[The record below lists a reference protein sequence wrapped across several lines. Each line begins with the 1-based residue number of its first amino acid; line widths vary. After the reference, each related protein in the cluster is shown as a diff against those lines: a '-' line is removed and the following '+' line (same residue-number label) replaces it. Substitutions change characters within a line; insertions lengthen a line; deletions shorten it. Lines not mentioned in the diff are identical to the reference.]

1 MKKITILITDDHALL
16 RETWELVLGAHPDF
30 SVLGTC
36 SSGEEAIEKART
48 LRPDVVLMDINLP
61 GMNGIETTQQIRK
74 YSPGTKVLGVS
85 QHTQPAYSR
94 KIIAAGASGY
104 VTKNSSKEEM
114 YNAIIEVSKGNRYV
128 CNEIVKIISDR
139 ASDQDG
145 SKSGGL
151 ESLSGREMEIIGY
164 LRKGLASKEIAG
176 LLSVAVK
183 TVEVHRYNI
192 LKKLNIKNTASL
204 VNLIDNEY
212 PDLGRATVMH
222 Q

>member
-16 RETWELVLGAHPDF
+16 RETWELVLGCHPDF
-30 SVLGTC
+30 DVLGTC
-36 SSGEEAIEKART
+36 SSGEEAVETAKN

-61 GMNGIETTQQIRK
+61 GMSGIETTQQIRK
-74 YSPGTKVLGVS
+74 YSPGSRVLGVS
-85 QHTQPAYSR
+85 QHTQPAYCR
-94 KIIAAGASGY
+94 KIISAGASGY

-114 YNAIIEVSKGNRYV
+114 CKAIIEVAKGNRYV
-128 CNEIVKIISDR
+128 CSEIVKIISDR
-139 ASDQDG
+139 ASNQDG

-164 LRKGLASKEIAG
+164 LRKGLASKEIASV
-176 LLSVAVK
+176 LSVAVK

-212 PDLGRATVMH
+212 PDLGH
-222 Q
+222 PHHP

>member
-16 RETWELVLGAHPDF
+16 RETWELVLGCHPDF
-30 SVLGTC
+30 DVLGTC
-36 SSGEEAIEKART
+36 SSGEEAVERAKN

-74 YSPGTKVLGVS
+74 FSPGSKVVGVS
-85 QHTQPAYSR
+85 QHTQPAYCR
-94 KIIAAGASGY
+94 KIISAGASGY
-104 VTKNSSKEEM
+104 VTKNSSREEM
-114 YNAIIEVSKGNRYV
+114 YAAITEVSKGNKYV
-128 CNEIVKIISDR
+128 CSEIVKILSDR
-139 ASDQDG
+139 ADNDG
-145 SKSGGL
+145 TKASGL

-164 LRKGLASKEIAG
+164 LRKGLASKEIANV
-176 LLSVAVK
+176 LSVAVK

-212 PDLGRATVMH
+212 PDLGHPHH